1 MTAVESAIDGTHVN
15 RPPGRPA
22 AATKKEVLALA
33 RRPFLAGERLDV
45 RSIATELG
53 LSRATLYRWFGSR
66 DNLAGAVIAA
76 ELEVLLSRADA
87 RHRQRGA
94 ARLLEVTEQVVR
106 WLAGN
111 DPLRRYL
118 ENEPM
123 TALRVLTSTSGQ
135 VQQRAVAIFT
145 ELIARIEAEDGYQP
159 AIERSTLA
167 YVLVRL
173 AEAFLYNDAAA
184 GIRGDV
190 DKLRDVVAVLL
201 GLGPESTEA

>member
-1 MTAVESAIDGTHVN
+1 MTAVESAIDGGQVN

-22 AATKKEVLALA
+22 SATKEEVLALA

-45 RSIATELG
+45 RSIASELG

-66 DNLAGAVIAA
+66 DALAGAVIAA
-76 ELEVLLSRADA
+76 EFELLFSRTAA
-87 RHRQRGA
+87 RHRLRGA

-106 WLAGN
+106 RLAGN
-111 DPLRRYL
+111 DALRRYL

-123 TALRVLTSTSGQ
+123 TALRILTSSSGQ
-135 VQQRAVAIFT
+135 VQQRAVAMFT

-159 AIERSTLA
+159 TIERSTLA

-201 GLGPESTEA
+201 GLEPKCTDA